1 MNQPELP
8 SLPPM
13 PSATPSQQAEMPQPL
28 SGNARSQSNTVA
40 PMGGKRLR
48 QMLTV
53 FATGSIGLVALLG
66 VGQLVLRPG
75 LRPTDLI
82 AIFEAQTEISIF
94 NQRLGV
100 EPGKVEFTEDQYRAK
115 IAEAERAGQA
125 KAEVAF
131 QKELAVVQA
140 DKERVVGAYQTLYQ
154 RTNIIAQAAVQME
167 SIALQFRQRL
177 IEQTNGGRVI
187 TITVYDAA
195 CGFGFPDACEK
206 ARQIREG
213 MIAESSALTEGNVAR
228 KVNSLMADIPDPAS
242 FVVQEDR
249 RRHGAPHIER

>member
-13 PSATPSQQAEMPQPL
+13 PSATPSQQTEMPQPL
-28 SGNARSQSNTVA
+28 SGNARSQSNAVA

-115 IAEAERAGQA
+115 IAEAERRGQA
-125 KAEVAF
+125 KAEIGF
-131 QKELAVVQA
+131 QRELAVVQA

-154 RTNIIAQAAVQME
+154 RANLVVQEAFRLEGLAQ
-167 SIALQFRQRL
+167 QFRQRL
-177 IEQTNGGRVI
+177 LEMSNGGKSTVI
-187 TITVYDAA
+187 MIHDLLCGAGVQESCDAA
-195 CGFGFPDACEK
+195 H
-206 ARQIREG
+206 RIRAG
-213 MIAESSALTEGNVAR
+213 MIAEADELSRGDSSER
-228 KVNSLMADIPDPAS
+228 IRRWMADVPDPAS